1 MTEGDHSAL
10 SPRGSKCDQWGT
22 AHGTEPIILPFH
34 DNDVNASRWLR
45 DIELRRPC
53 HGEERKTM
61 PLFADEEGKPFRDAT
76 FATLIMEALTLA
88 VGAAR
93 AKLLSPHSWRV
104 WLASSLRMCGATD
117 ARIQAMGRWLNPESI
132 KIYARMTKQEYSHWV
147 DKAMAVKRLD
157 TARTTNLPVMDL
169 ADAMVATWG
178 DKIAKDAQV
187 GQWEDTP
194 APPTVPPPPL
204 RRDERVSIYW
214 SDMDQW
220 FTATYRTSRVEAA
233 DGGGKQ
239 RSSCVLYD
247 ATGPWANCSKSQL
260 TYWHCLDDEIW
271 QHVE

>member
-1 MTEGDHSAL
+1 
-10 SPRGSKCDQWGT
+10 
-22 AHGTEPIILPFH
+22 
-34 DNDVNASRWLR
+34 
-45 DIELRRPC
+45 
-53 HGEERKTM
+53 
-61 PLFADEEGKPFRDAT
+61 
-76 FATLIMEALTLA
+76 
-88 VGAAR
+88 
-93 AKLLSPHSWRV
+93 
-104 WLASSLRMCGATD
+104 
-117 ARIQAMGRWLNPESI
+117 
-132 KIYARMTKQEYSHWV
+132 MTKQEYSHWV

-194 APPTVPPPPL
+194 APPTVPPPHL
-204 RRDERVSIYW
+204 RRDERISIYW

-247 ATGPWANCSKSQL
+247 AAGPWANCSKSQL

-271 QHVE
+271 QYV